1 MAGTVG
7 KTVVGGL
14 VGTVSET
21 VVGVVGFSSVGT
33 VCEMGVGVGVGIGE
47 QLARCGNRLVGTVGE
62 SGNSWF

>member
-33 VCEMGVGVGVGIGE
+33 VCEMGVGVGVGI
-47 QLARCGNRLVGTVGE
+47 VGTAGEIVGIV
-62 SGNSWF
+62 